1 MKKKVLAGIL
11 AATMAFSMAACGS
24 TGSSSDS
31 GSSAAS
37 GSTAK
42 TEEKG
47 EPYTVTMVLQGSQQQ
62 DEERIEEKINEI
74 LEPELNAK
82 LDIVVL
88 PWASASQQL
97 QLMLSGDEKIDLL
110 YTNATTAV
118 QYMHSGQIMDM
129 SELIDKYGTNLKDIY
144 GEDIAKTNQIDGF
157 VYGVPNQIE
166 RGSIPAIFMRKDLVE
181 KYNINTD
188 EIKEPKDMEK
198 VFETVQAGEPDMT
211 MLFSSNNSMKK
222 KVLAGILA
230 ATMAFSMAAC
240 GSTGSSSD
248 SGSSAASG
256 STAKTEEKGEPYTV
270 TMVLQGSQQQ
280 DEERIEE
287 KINEILEPELN
298 AKLDIVVLPW
308 ASASQQL
315 QLMLSGDEKIDLLY
329 TNATTAVQYMHS
341 GQIMDMSELI
351 DKYGTNLKDIYGEDI
366 AKTNQIDGFVYG
378 VPNQIERGSIP
389 AIFMRK
395 DLVEK
400 YNINTD
406 EIKEP
411 KDMEKVFETVQAG
424 EPDMTMLFS
433 SNNSDTPLSRLSR
446 ADGLGDANTGALMDQ
461 TNSTTVENYFASDWY
476 KETATMLHDW
486 YQKGYISKDAG
497 TNTENWR
504 TVCKAGNLFSLF
516 FAYHPGT
523 PVEFQSSTGYEF
535 EIVPFYDQ
543 PIINSSSYGGIIF
556 SVAQNSENPEKA
568 MQVLDYIY
576 GSPEVMNLLNWGE
589 EGTDYV
595 VEDEENGII
604 NYPDGVTAD
613 NAGYSFNCG
622 WELPN
627 QFIAYKWDGSD
638 PQLWDKMQEFNASGI
653 ESKALGFVF
662 DNSEYADQ
670 VSALNNVISQYNGA
684 LSSGSGD
691 PEELLPQFLEA
702 LDDAGID
709 DVIAAKQEQL
719 DAFLAKK

>member
-110 YTNATTAV
+110 YT
-118 QYMHSGQIMDM
+118 S
-129 SELIDKYGTNLKDIY
+129 
-144 GEDIAKTNQIDGF
+144 
-157 VYGVPNQIE
+157 
-166 RGSIPAIFMRKDLVE
+166 
-181 KYNINTD
+181 
-188 EIKEPKDMEK
+188 
-198 VFETVQAGEPDMT
+198 
-211 MLFSSNNSMKK
+211 
-222 KVLAGILA
+222 
-230 ATMAFSMAAC
+230 
-240 GSTGSSSD
+240 
-248 SGSSAASG
+248 
-256 STAKTEEKGEPYTV
+256 
-270 TMVLQGSQQQ
+270 
-280 DEERIEE
+280 
-287 KINEILEPELN
+287 
-298 AKLDIVVLPW
+298 
-308 ASASQQL
+308 
-315 QLMLSGDEKIDLLY
+315 
-329 TNATTAVQYMHS
+329 ATTAVQYMHS

-461 TNSTTVENYFASDWY
+461 TNSTTVENYFASDCTRRLQLCCMTGIR
-476 KETATMLHDW
+476 KATSARMPEQT
-486 YQKGYISKDAG
+486 QK
-497 TNTENWR
+497 
-504 TVCKAGNLFSLF
+504 
-516 FAYHPGT
+516 
-523 PVEFQSSTGYEF
+523 TGEPY
-535 EIVPFYDQ
+535 
-543 PIINSSSYGGIIF
+543 
-556 SVAQNSENPEKA
+556 
-568 MQVLDYIY
+568 
-576 GSPEVMNLLNWGE
+576 
-589 EGTDYV
+589 
-595 VEDEENGII
+595 
-604 NYPDGVTAD
+604 
-613 NAGYSFNCG
+613 
-622 WELPN
+622 
-627 QFIAYKWDGSD
+627 
-638 PQLWDKMQEFNASGI
+638 
-653 ESKALGFVF
+653 
-662 DNSEYADQ
+662 
-670 VSALNNVISQYNGA
+670 
-684 LSSGSGD
+684 
-691 PEELLPQFLEA
+691 
-702 LDDAGID
+702 
-709 DVIAAKQEQL
+709 AKQEISSPCSLLIIQVPRL
-719 DAFLAKK
+719 SSRAPQDMSLKSYRSMISRSSTHPLTAELFIL

>member
-1 MKKKVLAGIL
+1 
-11 AATMAFSMAACGS
+11 
-24 TGSSSDS
+24 
-31 GSSAAS
+31 
-37 GSTAK
+37 
-42 TEEKG
+42 
-47 EPYTVTMVLQGSQQQ
+47 
-62 DEERIEEKINEI
+62 
-74 LEPELNAK
+74 
-82 LDIVVL
+82 
-88 PWASASQQL
+88 
-97 QLMLSGDEKIDLL
+97 
-110 YTNATTAV
+110 
-118 QYMHSGQIMDM
+118 
-129 SELIDKYGTNLKDIY
+129 
-144 GEDIAKTNQIDGF
+144 
-157 VYGVPNQIE
+157 
-166 RGSIPAIFMRKDLVE
+166 
-181 KYNINTD
+181 
-188 EIKEPKDMEK
+188 
-198 VFETVQAGEPDMT
+198 
-211 MLFSSNNSMKK
+211 MKK

-476 KETATMLHDW
+476 KETATM
-486 YQKGYISKDAG
+486 A
-497 TNTENWR
+497 
-504 TVCKAGNLFSLF
+504 
-516 FAYHPGT
+516 
-523 PVEFQSSTGYEF
+523 
-535 EIVPFYDQ
+535 
-543 PIINSSSYGGIIF
+543 
-556 SVAQNSENPEKA
+556 
-568 MQVLDYIY
+568 
-576 GSPEVMNLLNWGE
+576 
-589 EGTDYV
+589 
-595 VEDEENGII
+595 
-604 NYPDGVTAD
+604 
-613 NAGYSFNCG
+613 
-622 WELPN
+622 
-627 QFIAYKWDGSD
+627 
-638 PQLWDKMQEFNASGI
+638 
-653 ESKALGFVF
+653 
-662 DNSEYADQ
+662 
-670 VSALNNVISQYNGA
+670 
-684 LSSGSGD
+684 
-691 PEELLPQFLEA
+691 
-702 LDDAGID
+702 
-709 DVIAAKQEQL
+709 
-719 DAFLAKK
+719 

>member
-88 PWASASQQL
+88 PWASA
-97 QLMLSGDEKIDLL
+97 
-110 YTNATTAV
+110 T
-118 QYMHSGQIMDM
+118 
-129 SELIDKYGTNLKDIY
+129 
-144 GEDIAKTNQIDGF
+144 
-157 VYGVPNQIE
+157 
-166 RGSIPAIFMRKDLVE
+166 
-181 KYNINTD
+181 
-188 EIKEPKDMEK
+188 
-198 VFETVQAGEPDMT
+198 
-211 MLFSSNNSMKK
+211 
-222 KVLAGILA
+222 
-230 ATMAFSMAAC
+230 
-240 GSTGSSSD
+240 
-248 SGSSAASG
+248 
-256 STAKTEEKGEPYTV
+256 
-270 TMVLQGSQQQ
+270 
-280 DEERIEE
+280 
-287 KINEILEPELN
+287 
-298 AKLDIVVLPW
+298 
-308 ASASQQL
+308 QQL

-486 YQKGYISKDAG
+486 YQKGYISKVITTDL
-497 TNTENWR
+497 TYR
-504 TVCKAGNLFSLF
+504 TPELVSR
-516 FAYHPGT
+516 PW
-523 PVEFQSSTGYEF
+523 YEPA
-535 EIVPFYDQ
+535 EMSKYMAS
-543 PIINSSSYGGIIF
+543 IIDTLNHDV
-556 SVAQNSENPEKA
+556 SVAKVQSTTEK
-568 MQVLDYIY
+568 
-576 GSPEVMNLLNWGE
+576 
-589 EGTDYV
+589 
-595 VEDEENGII
+595 I
-604 NYPDGVTAD
+604 NK
-613 NAGYSFNCG
+613 
-622 WELPN
+622 L
-627 QFIAYKWDGSD
+627 
-638 PQLWDKMQEFNASGI
+638 
-653 ESKALGFVF
+653 
-662 DNSEYADQ
+662 
-670 VSALNNVISQYNGA
+670 
-684 LSSGSGD
+684 
-691 PEELLPQFLEA
+691 
-702 LDDAGID
+702 
-709 DVIAAKQEQL
+709 
-719 DAFLAKK
+719 LAKHR

>member
-47 EPYTVTMVLQGSQQQ
+47 EPYTVTMVLQGSQQP

-110 YTNATTAV
+110 YT
-118 QYMHSGQIMDM
+118 S
-129 SELIDKYGTNLKDIY
+129 
-144 GEDIAKTNQIDGF
+144 
-157 VYGVPNQIE
+157 
-166 RGSIPAIFMRKDLVE
+166 
-181 KYNINTD
+181 
-188 EIKEPKDMEK
+188 
-198 VFETVQAGEPDMT
+198 
-211 MLFSSNNSMKK
+211 
-222 KVLAGILA
+222 
-230 ATMAFSMAAC
+230 
-240 GSTGSSSD
+240 
-248 SGSSAASG
+248 
-256 STAKTEEKGEPYTV
+256 
-270 TMVLQGSQQQ
+270 
-280 DEERIEE
+280 
-287 KINEILEPELN
+287 
-298 AKLDIVVLPW
+298 
-308 ASASQQL
+308 
-315 QLMLSGDEKIDLLY
+315 
-329 TNATTAVQYMHS
+329 ATTAVQYMHS

-461 TNSTTVENYFASDWY
+461 TNSTTVENFFATDWF
-476 KETATMLHDW
+476 KDTATMLYDW

-691 PEELLPQFLEA
+691 PEELIPQFLEA

>member
-1 MKKKVLAGIL
+1 
-11 AATMAFSMAACGS
+11 
-24 TGSSSDS
+24 
-31 GSSAAS
+31 
-37 GSTAK
+37 
-42 TEEKG
+42 
-47 EPYTVTMVLQGSQQQ
+47 
-62 DEERIEEKINEI
+62 
-74 LEPELNAK
+74 
-82 LDIVVL
+82 
-88 PWASASQQL
+88 
-97 QLMLSGDEKIDLL
+97 
-110 YTNATTAV
+110 
-118 QYMHSGQIMDM
+118 
-129 SELIDKYGTNLKDIY
+129 
-144 GEDIAKTNQIDGF
+144 
-157 VYGVPNQIE
+157 
-166 RGSIPAIFMRKDLVE
+166 
-181 KYNINTD
+181 
-188 EIKEPKDMEK
+188 
-198 VFETVQAGEPDMT
+198 
-211 MLFSSNNSMKK
+211 MKK

-486 YQKGYISKDAG
+486 YQKGYISKVPEQ
-497 TNTENWR
+497 TQ
-504 TVCKAGNLFSLF
+504 K
-516 FAYHPGT
+516 
-523 PVEFQSSTGYEF
+523 TGEPY
-535 EIVPFYDQ
+535 
-543 PIINSSSYGGIIF
+543 
-556 SVAQNSENPEKA
+556 
-568 MQVLDYIY
+568 
-576 GSPEVMNLLNWGE
+576 
-589 EGTDYV
+589 
-595 VEDEENGII
+595 
-604 NYPDGVTAD
+604 
-613 NAGYSFNCG
+613 
-622 WELPN
+622 
-627 QFIAYKWDGSD
+627 
-638 PQLWDKMQEFNASGI
+638 
-653 ESKALGFVF
+653 
-662 DNSEYADQ
+662 
-670 VSALNNVISQYNGA
+670 
-684 LSSGSGD
+684 
-691 PEELLPQFLEA
+691 
-702 LDDAGID
+702 
-709 DVIAAKQEQL
+709 AKQEISSPCSLLIIQVPRL
-719 DAFLAKK
+719 SSRAPQDMSLKSYRSMISRSSTHPLTAELSSL

>member
-1 MKKKVLAGIL
+1 
-11 AATMAFSMAACGS
+11 
-24 TGSSSDS
+24 
-31 GSSAAS
+31 
-37 GSTAK
+37 
-42 TEEKG
+42 
-47 EPYTVTMVLQGSQQQ
+47 
-62 DEERIEEKINEI
+62 
-74 LEPELNAK
+74 
-82 LDIVVL
+82 
-88 PWASASQQL
+88 
-97 QLMLSGDEKIDLL
+97 
-110 YTNATTAV
+110 
-118 QYMHSGQIMDM
+118 
-129 SELIDKYGTNLKDIY
+129 
-144 GEDIAKTNQIDGF
+144 
-157 VYGVPNQIE
+157 
-166 RGSIPAIFMRKDLVE
+166 
-181 KYNINTD
+181 
-188 EIKEPKDMEK
+188 
-198 VFETVQAGEPDMT
+198 
-211 MLFSSNNSMKK
+211 MKK

-535 EIVPFYDQ
+535 EIVPFYDAADHQ
-543 PIINSSSYGGIIF
+543 LI
-556 SVAQNSENPEKA
+556 
-568 MQVLDYIY
+568 
-576 GSPEVMNLLNWGE
+576 LLRR
-589 EGTDYV
+589 
-595 VEDEENGII
+595 
-604 NYPDGVTAD
+604 NYLLCSTELRKSGKS
-613 NAGYSFNCG
+613 NAGSRLYLWQPGGHEPS
-622 WELPN
+622 ELGRRGN
-627 QFIAYKWDGSD
+627 RLRSRR
-638 PQLWDKMQEFNASGI
+638 
-653 ESKALGFVF
+653 
-662 DNSEYADQ
+662 
-670 VSALNNVISQYNGA
+670 
-684 LSSGSGD
+684 
-691 PEELLPQFLEA
+691 
-702 LDDAGID
+702 
-709 DVIAAKQEQL
+709 
-719 DAFLAKK
+719 